1 MKKYNILGVI
11 LARGGSKG
19 IKKKNIKPICGH
31 PLISYSIYAGIK
43 SKYIDKLIV
52 STDSSEIKNVSL
64 SYGAE
69 VPFLRPKKLSEDHV
83 WSRDALKHAVLEAEK
98 IYNEKYDYIVELPA
112 VGPLRSSYSLDSSIK
127 KLIRTGSDSVIGVT
141 RVYDRHPLRI
151 KKIKKDKIFDFY
163 SKYKEGESSRRQA
176 LKPAYVRN
184 GSIYAMKRETIID
197 QFSRVGKI
205 SRPFVMDGLES
216 VNIDEITDLYTTE
229 KIIQKGLCKNK
240 PAEIYNDKKISIIK
254 NNKNKENILVSYPKE
269 IFINVKNKNINNYNY
284 IFCDIKNISRIK
296 KNKIKNIRAWIVP
309 TNGLVKIDKKIL
321 NLFSSLK
328 YLTSAATGF
337 THLDL
342 KEIKKRKITL
352 IKLENI
358 KDTKNI
364 YASSEYCLLLI
375 LATIRKL
382 RKAIEV
388 VNQGNWRN
396 HEQMLRGNEISK
408 FRFGLYGFGRIG
420 KNIFKHLKLM
430 SNKIHFFD
438 PNVKKTKGIKRYK
451 SINEFLKN
459 TDCLVIC
466 SKLNDKNFNFFNIKT
481 LKLLRKG
488 SIIIN
493 ISRGEIVNEN
503 HLIKLLR
510 SKHIFSYG
518 TDVVSNENRIL
529 RKQNPLIN
537 FSKKNDN
544 ILVSPHIGGL
554 TFESE
559 SKALNIVMNKLY
571 KKI

>member
-1 MKKYNILGVI
+1 
-11 LARGGSKG
+11 
-19 IKKKNIKPICGH
+19 
-31 PLISYSIYAGIK
+31 
-43 SKYIDKLIV
+43 
-52 STDSSEIKNVSL
+52 
-64 SYGAE
+64 
-69 VPFLRPKKLSEDHV
+69 
-83 WSRDALKHAVLEAEK
+83 
-98 IYNEKYDYIVELPA
+98 
-112 VGPLRSSYSLDSSIK
+112 
-127 KLIRTGSDSVIGVT
+127 
-141 RVYDRHPLRI
+141 
-151 KKIKKDKIFDFY
+151 
-163 SKYKEGESSRRQA
+163 
-176 LKPAYVRN
+176 
-184 GSIYAMKRETIID
+184 MKRKTIID

-269 IFINVKNKNINNYNY
+269 IFLNVKNKNINNYNY
-284 IFCDIKNISRIK
+284 IFCDIKNISRIE

-328 YLTSAATGF
+328 YLASAATGF

-382 RKAIEV
+382 RKAIEI

-438 PNVKKTKGIKRYK
+438 PNVKKTKGIKKYK

-488 SIIIN
+488 SIVIN

-510 SKHIFSYG
+510 SKHILSYG

>member
-19 IKKKNIKPICGH
+19 IKKKNIKLICGH

-43 SKYIDKLIV
+43 SKYIDRLIV

-112 VGPLRSSYSLDSSIK
+112 VGPLRSSSSLDSSIK
-127 KLIRTGSDSVIGVT
+127 KLIRTGCDSVIGVT

-184 GSIYAMKRETIID
+184 GSIYAMKRKTIID
-197 QFSRVGKI
+197 KFSRVGKI
-205 SRPFVMDGLES
+205 SRPFIMDGVES

-229 KIIQKGLCKNK
+229 KIIQIGLCKNK
-240 PAEIYNDKKISIIK
+240 PADIYNDKKISISK

-269 IFINVKNKNINNYNY
+269 IFLSVKNKNINNYNY
-284 IFCDIKNISRIK
+284 IFCDIKNINEIEKSKIE
-296 KNKIKNIRAWIVP
+296 KIKAWIVP

-321 NLFSSLK
+321 NLFSSLQ
-328 YLTSAATGF
+328 YLASAATGF

-342 KEIKKRKITL
+342 KEIKKKKITL

-396 HEQMLRGNEISK
+396 HEKILRGNEISK

-451 SINEFLKN
+451 LINEFLKN

-466 SKLNDKNFNFFNIKT
+466 SKLNDKNFKFFNNKT

-488 SIIIN
+488 SVVIN

-503 HLIKLLR
+503 DLIKLLR
-510 SKHIFSYG
+510 SKHISSYG
-518 TDVVSNENRIL
+518 TDVISNENRIL

-559 SKALNIVMNKLY
+559 SKALNIIMNKLF